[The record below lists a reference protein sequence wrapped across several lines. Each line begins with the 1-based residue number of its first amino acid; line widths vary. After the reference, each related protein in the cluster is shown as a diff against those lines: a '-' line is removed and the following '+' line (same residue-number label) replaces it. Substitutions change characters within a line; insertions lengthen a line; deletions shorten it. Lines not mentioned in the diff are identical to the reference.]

1 MRGYK
6 EMRDSL
12 LERLVEDEKLKYN
25 VDFCDKLAAE
35 LHTFY
40 ICADNMEHK
49 IMKIIG
55 KSHLDPDVVLMPVQL
70 DILQKI
76 SQVGNFVI
84 SAPTSFGKS
93 FLVLEYIKRLK
104 QKLHLI
110 IYIVHTKSLCN
121 EVTNNFK
128 KYFGEEY
135 NVINDFE
142 EIDKENN
149 NNNNILIMISDG
161 KNVFDFDYVV
171 DLLIVDEAY
180 NLDKKHSGTR
190 FLSIYYSY
198 KKILS
203 KATKSILI
211 GPFIKKLVGDEA
223 QKYNLI
229 QTDYS
234 PVSFKIYEGEKLFH
248 LNPTDCFVENIKKRE
263 NTIGF
268 INSKSKIYQEIK
280 KILDLDLPDV
290 YNDSFIKWMED
301 YFPSFWMLPK
311 LMKKGIS
318 IYHSSFPAYINLY
331 TMKKFNDGVQKGL
344 LTTSALLEGVNT
356 SAKNIVIY
364 GTKYNNEE
372 LTPFQFFN
380 LCGRAGR
387 LNREIVGSIFNFGEG
402 YNDLYDKKA
411 LELYIG
417 SNPSTAEEEFDIGLK
432 SVDSNVY
439 KDKIIEE
446 LNRVNINFDDW
457 YEEFKFY
464 FSKGED
470 LLALLSIY
478 NDFKIEF
485 KKKIHSDLLTKDY
498 KRLNKNLVL
507 DYIYKNFVGNT
518 KYKYQPAS
526 KYYVPIVLA
535 ELLRSNNNGID
546 FKLKQLCTLKNIK
559 NALDSF
565 ETIEE
570 KNQYIVEIMRTGY
583 EYIPY
588 NLFYCSTILNEFIQ
602 HDLFFDEN
610 EKIQFYNSYY
620 VRLLVFLK
628 CDTKKNAVFKL
639 MSDRGIL
646 PTIISKV
653 ENYIQKNNIELE
665 NLYKKAVILLIR
677 NIIQS
682 KIFLEEYELLNLEN
696 IKI

>member
-1 MRGYK
+1 
-6 EMRDSL
+6 MRDTL
-12 LERLVEDEKLKYN
+12 LKKIDEDKNLKWDI
-25 VDFCDKLAAE
+25 DFCDKLAAE

-40 ICADNMEHK
+40 IQADNMEHK

-55 KSHLDPDVVLMPVQL
+55 KSQLDPNIILMPVQL

-76 SQVGNFVI
+76 SQNGNYVI

-104 QKLHLI
+104 QELYLI

-128 KYFGEEY
+128 KYFDYEY
-135 NVINDFE
+135 NIINDFE
-142 EIDKENN
+142 EIDKNRK
-149 NNNNILIMISDG
+149 NILIMISDG
-161 KNVFDFDYVV
+161 KNVFDFDYEV

-180 NLDKKHSGTR
+180 NLDKSHSGTR
-190 FLSIYYSY
+190 FLSIYNSY

-211 GPFIKKLVGDEA
+211 GPFIKKLIGDEA

-229 QTDYS
+229 KTDYS
-234 PVSFKIYEGEKLFH
+234 PVSFEIYEGKTLSYI
-248 LNPTDCFVENIKKRE
+248 NPTDCFVENIKNNE

-280 KILDLDLPDV
+280 KILDLDLPDK

-311 LMKKGIS
+311 LMRKGIS

-364 GTKYNNEE
+364 GTKYNNEK

-387 LNREIVGSIFNFGEG
+387 LNKEIVGSIYNFGEG
-402 YNDLYDKKA
+402 YNDLYDSKA

-417 SNPSTAEEEFDIGLK
+417 SKPSTGAEEFDVGLK
-432 SVDSNVY
+432 SADSDLY
-439 KDKIIEE
+439 KDRIVEE
-446 LNRVNINFDDW
+446 LNRINIHFDDW

-470 LLALLSIY
+470 LLNLLSIY
-478 NDFKIEF
+478 NTFKIDFKE
-485 KKKIHSDLLTKDY
+485 KIHSDLLTKD
-498 KRLNKNLVL
+498 KKKINKNLVL
-507 DYIYKNFVGNT
+507 DYVYKNFVENT
-518 KYKYQPAS
+518 KYKYQPVS

-535 ELLRSNNNGID
+535 ELLRSRNNGID
-546 FKLKQLCTLKNIK
+546 FNLKQLCALKNIK
-559 NALDSF
+559 NTLDAF

-588 NLFYCSTILNEFIQ
+588 SLFYCSTILNEFIQ
-602 HDLFFDEN
+602 HDLFFDKK
-610 EKIQFYNSYY
+610 EKMSFYDSYY
-620 VRLLVFLK
+620 NRLLVFLK
-628 CDTKKNAVFKL
+628 CDTKKNALSKL
-639 MSDRGIL
+639 MSDKGIL

-653 ENYIQKNNIELE
+653 EDYIKKENIELE
-665 NLYKKAVILLIR
+665 NFSKKDIISLIR
-677 NIIQS
+677 KIIDS
-682 KIFLEEYELLNLEN
+682 VIDLEEYELLNLEN
-696 IKI
+696 VKI